1 MNPPLFPAGSE
12 LAAAMSRGCSLRGSA
27 SPSEPQAPHSLAL
40 LLMRGFKSS
49 ENQRLKKKKKGFWVS
64 FLKSLNMRTKNRQP
78 RMPCAN
84 PNPRP
89 SQEKQLGFSTRALG
103 TCRKRDQEHGSL
115 SEVHWPGSLCSASPR
130 AGTTPVCKAPALF
143 PLPQVPSGQTSP
155 AEQGSWTTGPGRR
168 WARAPSA
175 GPGLV
180 TGSRYRIA

>member
-1 MNPPLFPAGSE
+1 MLPSGLCLPVGATGPAQSGTTSHE
-12 LAAAMSRGCSLRGSA
+12 RLQILR
-27 SPSEPQAPHSLAL
+27 EPEI
-40 LLMRGFKSS
+40 KK
-49 ENQRLKKKKKGFWVS
+49 KKKKKGFWVS